1 VNTLRVI
8 ALLVYTCGAYAYGAL
23 VLLWLRE
30 WWTDGPVDPPG
41 PTPSRWRELATVGAA
56 LQLVSFVW
64 FVVLVVSTLRLLS
77 GAPRVWQIDVLL
89 AWLAFSF
96 PPLIMHISY
105 CEVAAERATAPSTP
119 WRALIWLMYAAMH
132 GTMVWSLLVFADVIR
147 LPHDLAARVLGVGI
161 SVGFIF
167 AAVYSIALVGRAPHK
182 KETARE
188 EQSRRWHLALFGLVV
203 VVFGFLVALAFRNE
217 ASPSAIA
224 MGVLEISAR
233 SLPLPFLFV
242 AAYFEHRFEFFDLFV
257 KGGLS
262 LLLTIAVLTGAFALL
277 LPFFQ
282 SVHASPAAPWIYA
295 VILLPVVTALPW
307 LYGRVS
313 ATLDRWWLGRRFTTV
328 EAVTHFLAG
337 LRSATSEDQLIER
350 AEQGLSEIFA
360 AEVRVQL
367 SAAHTPPSFV
377 VVQQVDMRPTDPDAG
392 RVLLGARASEA
403 PYFREDVTLLSSLAH
418 VLASIV
424 DNHRLQRQGQEQDQ
438 RARELSLHA
447 SRSEL
452 KALRAQ
458 INPHFLFNALNAIA
472 GLIHKDPAVA
482 DRTIEQL
489 ADVFRYA
496 LRGAESEWALLDD
509 ELEFVR
515 AYLEVERARFGSR
528 LTIDVRLGDDVRGA
542 RVPTMIVQTLVE
554 NAVKHGVALVRGPA
568 AVEVSARRDRHH
580 LVVTVADTGPGFD
593 ATAEAG
599 GQRSEAGGR
608 NPRRSGTHRESR
620 PKTGGYGLANVR
632 QRLEGYFGE
641 AAALTIERDSDRGR
655 TIVSVSLPLE
665 LHAGRPVVSAGAAR
679 SKETDA

>member
-1 VNTLRVI
+1 
-8 ALLVYTCGAYAYGAL
+8 
-23 VLLWLRE
+23 
-30 WWTDGPVDPPG
+30 
-41 PTPSRWRELATVGAA
+41 
-56 LQLVSFVW
+56 
-64 FVVLVVSTLRLLS
+64 
-77 GAPRVWQIDVLL
+77 
-89 AWLAFSF
+89 
-96 PPLIMHISY
+96 
-105 CEVAAERATAPSTP
+105 
-119 WRALIWLMYAAMH
+119 MYVAMH
-132 GTMVWSLLVFADVIR
+132 GTMVWSLLVFTDVIPV
-147 LPHDLAARVLGVGI
+147 PHGLASRTLGIAI
-161 SVGFIF
+161 SLGFIL
-167 AAVYSIALVGRAPHK
+167 AAVYAIALVGRAPRR
-182 KETARE
+182 KESVRE
-188 EQSRRWHLALFGLVV
+188 QQSRHWHLALFGLVV
-203 VVFGFLVALAFRNE
+203 VVFSFLVALAGRND

-262 LLLTIAVLTGAFALL
+262 LLLTIAVLTGVFALL

-337 LRSATSEDQLIER
+337 LRSATNEDQLIER
-350 AEQGLSEIFA
+350 AEQGLAEIFD

-367 SAAHTPPSFV
+367 SPAQTPPSFV

-392 RVLLGARASEA
+392 RILLGARASEA
-403 PYFREDVTLLSSLAH
+403 PYFHEDVTLLSSLAH
-418 VLASIV
+418 VLASVV

-528 LTIDVRLGDDVRGA
+528 LNIDVRLGDDVRGA
-542 RVPTMIVQTLVE
+542 RVPTMMVQTLVE

-568 AVEVSARRDRHH
+568 SVEVSARRDRDH
-580 LVVTVADTGPGFD
+580 LIVTVADTGPGFE
-593 ATAEAG
+593 ATARPEARD
-599 GQRSEAGGR
+599 RSEAGITAQW
-608 NPRRSGTHRESR
+608 NPQREPPENRRVRAGQR
-620 PKTGGYGLANVR
+620 P
-632 QRLEGYFGE
+632 
-641 AAALTIERDSDRGR
+641 
-655 TIVSVSLPLE
+655 P
-665 LHAGRPVVSAGAAR
+665 AAR
-679 SKETDA
+679 RLFR